1 MGKTENKSAAAAAY
15 ATYDERH
22 GNRVDLYALGSD
34 DATGQPGSSLRDVAD
49 AIRNA
54 KKFIFI
60 CDWSFQ
66 PYMILPPRNGQPQ
79 IEQTVGA
86 VLNARANAGVLVAIH
101 VWDHTNVAA
110 PDDYNDSGDSWLDKI
125 AQQVGYAQA
134 RSPNLLWRASSRT
147 LGTSHHQKYVILDF
161 ADPVTGKRVIK
172 AFFGGLDLTKGRFA
186 WGEHTFG
193 RKPAPPP
200 APNTNV
206 SGPFAAVQ
214 AIDLGAIASGNGIFY
229 VDDWYNAEFTHPDV
243 PGDATLPR
251 QSWQDY
257 YAGMIGPAAW
267 DLARE
272 FVGRF
277 NSDYG
282 IGGTMGD
289 TSDKNK
295 DDVQNKF
302 KALFSDDEMLKEWE
316 PHQGP
321 FVARVVR
328 SIKDDDWKQHVV
340 THLFADNE
348 TVECNTPTENG
359 STQTEFKWKLA
370 RRYEKSIEQSYVY
383 AIGLADRFIYIES
396 QYFIGSGD
404 KWDRKTVT
412 NGIPEAIVERIRWK
426 IEQGHDF
433 HAYIVIPQ
441 FPEGDPS
448 FLVAP
453 VQRHFEWATMRYMV
467 QTVAAAAT
475 AKGKDW
481 KDYLSFYFLMNWSGQ
496 QPPTMTGGRKERVRA
511 NWRYMVYVH
520 SKLMI
525 VDDQYL
531 IVGSANLN
539 ERSLSGDRDTEICV
553 YLRPDEGKLGEA
565 QEKISALRKKAWTQ
579 HMGALPPSA
588 DNPELRACSSVVQQ
602 KARENWIAVA
612 AGGPPDGSHLV
623 AFPFAGDAQSF
634 SIEQLS
640 ATPDLKEQDLYI
652 FDAPASAAKPP
663 GNGTIPTQVWK
674 WDNVPSS
681 GAITRWGWLAE

>member
-86 VLNARANAGVLVAIH
+86 VLNAKADAGVLVAIH
-101 VWDHTNVAA
+101 VWDHTSYVAT
-110 PDDYNDSGDSWLDKI
+110 DDYNDSGKSWLDKI
-125 AQQVGYAQA
+125 AQQIGYTER
-134 RSPNLLWRASSRT
+134 RSLNLLWRASSKT
-147 LGTSHHQKYVILDF
+147 LGFSHHQKYVILDF

-186 WGEHTFG
+186 WGQHAFG
-193 RKPAPPP
+193 NKPPPAP
-200 APNTNV
+200 APNTNI

-214 AIDLGAIASGNGIFY
+214 GLDIEAIASGHGVFF
-229 VDDWYNAEFTHPDV
+229 VDDWYNAEFTECDL
-243 PGDATLPR
+243 PGEARLPR

-282 IGGTMGD
+282 PVKTMGD
-289 TSDKNK
+289 SSDKNK

-316 PHQGP
+316 DHRGP

-328 SIKDDDWKQHVV
+328 SIGEHDWRQHVV
-340 THLFADNE
+340 THVFAADE
-348 TVECNTPTENG
+348 TVECNTPTADG
-359 STQTEFKWKLA
+359 KTQTEFKWKLA
-370 RRYEKSIEQSYVY
+370 RPYEKSIEQSYVY
-383 AIGLADRFIYIES
+383 AIALADRFIYIET
-396 QYFIGSGD
+396 QYFIGSGN
-404 KWDRKTVT
+404 KWDRKSVT
-412 NGIPEAIVERIRWK
+412 NGVPEAIVERILWK

-441 FPEGDPS
+441 FPEGDPTS
-448 FLVAP
+448 GVAP

-481 KDYLSFYFLMNWSGQ
+481 KHYLSFYFLMNWSGQ
-496 QPPTMTGGRKERVRA
+496 QPPTMTGNRKDRVGG

-539 ERSLSGDRDTEICV
+539 ERSLAGDRDTEICV
-553 YLRPDEGKLGEA
+553 YLRPDEGKLTEA
-565 QEKISALRKKAWTQ
+565 QENIGGLRKKAWMQ
-579 HMGALPPSA
+579 HMGVLPPSA
-588 DNPELRACSSVVQQ
+588 DNPELWACSSVVQDKAQ
-602 KARENWIAVA
+602 KNWLAIA
-612 AGGPPDGSHLV
+612 AGNPPNGSHLV
-623 AFPFAGDAQSF
+623 AFPFAGDARAF
-634 SIEQLS
+634 WIEPPS
-640 ATPDLKEQDLYI
+640 AAADAQEQDLFI
-652 FDAPASAAKPP
+652 FDAPAKANKPP
-663 GNGTIPTQVWK
+663 GNGTTPDEAWK
-674 WDNVPSS
+674 WNHVPSTATLMTL
-681 GAITRWGWLAE
+681 GKLAE